1 MLCAHMDVVPVPD
14 AEEWEHPPFAGVVTD
29 THVVGRGAIDD
40 KQAVIAI
47 CAAAESMLE
56 RGLAPAAPFAV
67 LAFGHDEELS
77 GFDGAAKIAEELPG
91 ILRRAGLLPEA
102 EAEAEARPPLAFVL
116 DEGLFLLDGGAHGP
130 FPGHPGRVALV
141 CVGEKG
147 HLNVELS
154 VACEAGHSSAPPVG
168 APGTSIGILARA
180 ITRLEASPFPAHASP
195 ASALFEALLP
205 GVTSPLHRLVF
216 ANLWASWPL
225 VRALQLMQPASAAM
239 LRTTTAVTMARAG
252 IKTNVLPPLASCV
265 VNHRIHPHDSVASV
279 LARDVSVIDDVR
291 VKAVAADPLEP
302 APVSSTASAGFRS
315 ICGAVRGVFGDAAGA
330 ERALSVAP
338 GLMLGNTDTRHFWAL
353 ASDIYR
359 HCPIELRVRG
369 LAADAP
375 VVGTTGMFHGRDE
388 RISIDNLAR
397 LAAFYATVLSSADG
411 E

>member
-1 MLCAHMDVVPVPD
+1 
-14 AEEWEHPPFAGVVTD
+14 
-29 THVVGRGAIDD
+29 
-40 KQAVIAI
+40 
-47 CAAAESMLE
+47 
-56 RGLAPAAPFAV
+56 V

-77 GFDGAAKIAEELPG
+77 GFDGAAKIAEALPG
-91 ILRRAGLLPEA
+91 ILRGAGLLPPPPPPAAASAANAAAAAA
-102 EAEAEARPPLAFVL
+102 ERPPLAFVL
-116 DEGLFLLDGGAHGP
+116 DEGLFLLDGGASSP

-147 HLNVELS
+147 HVNVELS

-195 ASALFEALLP
+195 ASAMFEALLP
-205 GVTSPLHRLVF
+205 GITSPLHRLVF

-225 VRALQLMQPASAAM
+225 VRALQLLQPASAAM

-252 IKTNVLPPLASCV
+252 IKSNVLPPLATCV
-265 VNHRIHPHDSVASV
+265 VNHRIHPRDSVASV
-279 LARDVSVIDDVR
+279 LARDVSVIGDARVR
-291 VKAVAADPLEP
+291 AVAADPLEP
-302 APVSSTASAGFRS
+302 APVSSTASAGFRA
-315 ICGAVRGVFGDAAGA
+315 ICGAVRCVFGERVEAGA
-330 ERALSVAP
+330 ERALSIAP
-338 GLMLGNTDTRHFWAL
+338 GLMLGNTDTRHYWRL
-353 ASDIYR
+353 ATDIYR

-397 LAAFYATVLSSADG
+397 LAAFYATVLGEADG